1 MAFKLYPYQKRWID
15 DNSRLKIW
23 LAARQ
28 IGKTTSLCFEALK
41 FATEKRC
48 SILILSTTERQ
59 SMEVMDRIASL
70 LDVFK
75 RVVDLKLIR
84 ESRSEIVLP
93 NRSKIIALP
102 ASPTSVRGY
111 SGHVFLDEF
120 AFHKDSKA
128 IWTAMLPI
136 ITKGYCLR
144 VVSTP
149 AGKSGKF
156 YEIWENAEELGFSK
170 HRVTIYEAVK
180 DGLNVDIE
188 MIKKT
193 MDPDSFAQ
201 EYMCEFIDEA
211 FSYFPIEMIL
221 DSVSAECDN
230 WDGIKRG
237 IYYMGIDIGR
247 KRDITAIVIIEKLG
261 DLFYVRYVDEM
272 KQENFEA
279 QRLKIEMLKQT
290 YQPHRIC
297 IDSTGL
303 GMQLAE
309 ELQRKYGSTVEPV
322 SFTQPVKENLVT
334 YTRMLFEKHA
344 LKIMSHQGLIRDI
357 HSIKKVVTPSGNIRY
372 DADRTESEGHG
383 DYFWALALACHA
395 GQKPS
400 EMPFVVTRARRETER
415 LLSTY
420 LR

>member
-1 MAFKLYPYQKRWID
+1 MGFKLYPYQKRWID
-15 DNSRLKIW
+15 DRSRLKIW

-28 IGKTTSLCFEALK
+28 IGKTTALCFEALK
-41 FATEKRC
+41 LATEKRC

-75 RVVDLKLIR
+75 KVINLKLIR
-84 ESRSEIVLP
+84 ESRSEIMLP

-102 ASPTSVRGY
+102 ASPTTVRGY

-136 ITKGYCLR
+136 ISKGYSVR

-149 AGKSGKF
+149 AGRSGKF
-156 YEIWENAEELGFSK
+156 YELWENAEKLGFSK
-170 HRVTIYEAVK
+170 HKTTIWDAIKE
-180 DGLNVDIE
+180 GLSVDVE
-188 MIKKT
+188 MFRRT

-201 EYMCEFIDEA
+201 EFECEFIDEA
-211 FSYFPIEMIL
+211 FSYFPLEMIY
-221 DSVSAECDN
+221 SAISAECDS

-237 IYYMGIDIGR
+237 IFYMGIDIGR
-247 KRDITAIVIIEKLG
+247 KRDITAIVLVEKLG
-261 DLFYVRYVDEM
+261 DVFYVRYVDEM

-279 QRLKIEMLKQT
+279 QRLKIEMLKST

-309 ELQRKYGSTVEPV
+309 ELQRKYGSTVEPI
-322 SFTQPVKENLVT
+322 SFTQPVKESLVT
-334 YTRMLFEKHA
+334 YVRMLFEKHA

-357 HSIKKVVTPSGNIRY
+357 HSIKKIITPAGNIRY

-395 GQKPS
+395 GQKTS
-400 EMPFVVTRARRETER
+400 EMPYIATRGKR
-415 LLSTY
+415 LSTDMFAGY
-420 LR
+420 WR

>member
-1 MAFKLYPYQKRWID
+1 MSFKLYPYQERWIKD
-15 DNSRLKIW
+15 RSRLKIW

-28 IGKTTSLCFEALK
+28 IGKTTALCFEALK
-41 FATEKRC
+41 LATEKRC

-84 ESRSEIVLP
+84 ESRSEIMLP
-93 NRSKIIALP
+93 NRSKIVALP
-102 ASPTSVRGY
+102 ASPTTVRGY

-136 ITKGYCLR
+136 ISKGYSVR

-156 YEIWENAEELGFSK
+156 YELWENAEKLGFSK
-170 HRVTIYEAVK
+170 HKVTIYDAIK
-180 DGLNVDIE
+180 DGLKVDIE
-188 MIKKT
+188 LFKRT
-193 MDPDSFAQ
+193 MDPDAFAQ
-201 EYMCEFIDEA
+201 EFECEFIDEA
-211 FSYFPIEMIL
+211 FSYFPLEMIL
-221 DSVSAECDN
+221 DAVSSECDS
-230 WDGIKRG
+230 WDGIRRG
-237 IYYMGIDIGR
+237 IFYMGIDIGR
-247 KRDITAIVIIEKLG
+247 KRDITAIVIVEKLG
-261 DLFYVRYVDEM
+261 DVFYVRHIDEM
-272 KQENFEA
+272 HKENFEA
-279 QRLKIEMLKQT
+279 QRLKIEMLKNT

-309 ELQRKYGSTVEPV
+309 ELQKKYGSLVEPIT
-322 SFTQPVKENLVT
+322 FTMPVKEHLVT
-334 YTRMLFEKHA
+334 YVRMLFERRA

-357 HSIKKVVTPSGNIRY
+357 HSIKKYLTLSGNIRF

-395 GQKPS
+395 GSKPS
-400 EMPFVVTRARRETER
+400 DIPYIITRQPRHSID
-415 LLSTY
+415 LLKGF
-420 LR
+420 

>member
-1 MAFKLYPYQKRWID
+1 MFKLYPYQNRWIKD
-15 DNSRLKIW
+15 RNRLKIW

-41 FATEKRC
+41 LATEKRC

-84 ESRSEIVLP
+84 ESRSEIMLP

-102 ASPTSVRGY
+102 ASPTTVRGY

-136 ITKGYCLR
+136 ISKGYSVR

-156 YEIWENAEELGFSK
+156 YELWENAEKLGFSK
-170 HRVTIYEAVK
+170 HKVTIYDAIK
-180 DGLNVDIE
+180 DGLKIDLE
-188 MIKKT
+188 MFKKT

-201 EYMCEFIDEA
+201 EFECEFIDSA
-211 FSYFPIEMIL
+211 FSYFPLEMIL
-221 DSVSAECDN
+221 NAVSSECDS

-237 IYYMGIDIGR
+237 FFYMGIDIGR
-247 KRDITAIVIIEKLG
+247 KRDITAIVIVEKLG
-261 DLFYVRYVDEM
+261 DVFYVRYIDELY
-272 KQENFEA
+272 QENFEA
-279 QRLKIEMLKQT
+279 QRLKIEMLKNT

-297 IDSTGL
+297 IDATGL

-309 ELQRKYGSTVEPV
+309 ELQRKYGSTIEPV
-322 SFTQPVKENLVT
+322 TFTQPAKESLVT
-334 YTRMLFEKHA
+334 YTRMLFEKNA

-357 HSIKKVVTPSGNIRY
+357 HSIKKSVTTAGNIRY

-383 DYFWALALACHA
+383 DYFWALALAIHA
-395 GQKPS
+395 GHKPTGIP
-400 EMPFVVTRARRETER
+400 EITTRARRQAIDLTR
-415 LLSTY
+415 GF
-420 LR
+420 

>member
-1 MAFKLYPYQKRWID
+1 MSFKLYPYQERWIKD
-15 DNSRLKIW
+15 KSRLKIW

-75 RVVDLKLIR
+75 KVIDLRLIR
-84 ESRSEIVLP
+84 ESRSEIMLP
-93 NRSKIIALP
+93 NRSKIVALP
-102 ASPTSVRGY
+102 ASPTTVRGY

-136 ITKGYCLR
+136 ISKGYSVR

-156 YEIWENAEELGFSK
+156 YELWENATQLGFSK
-170 HRVTIYEAVK
+170 HKVTIYDAINE
-180 DGLNVDIE
+180 GLNIDLE
-188 MIKKT
+188 MFKRT
-193 MDPDSFAQ
+193 MDADAFAQ
-201 EYMCEFIDEA
+201 EFECEFIDEA
-211 FSYFPIEMIL
+211 FSYFPLEMIL
-221 DSVSAECDN
+221 NAVSSECDS

-237 IYYMGIDIGR
+237 IFYMGIDIGR
-247 KRDITAIVIIEKLG
+247 KRDITAIVVVEKLG
-261 DLFYVRYVDEM
+261 DVFYVRHIDEM
-272 KQENFEA
+272 YKENFEA
-279 QRLKIEMLKQT
+279 QRLKIEMLKNT

-309 ELQRKYGSTVEPV
+309 ELQRKYGSTVESV
-322 SFTQPVKENLVT
+322 TFTQPVKESLVT
-334 YTRMLFEKHA
+334 YTRMLFEKNA

-357 HSIKKVVTPSGNIRY
+357 HSIKKYVTEAGNIRY

-383 DYFWALALACHA
+383 DYFWALALAVHA
-395 GQKPS
+395 GAKPS
-400 EMPFVVTRARRETER
+400 EMPYIASRSRRQALELTRG
-415 LLSTY
+415 Y
-420 LR
+420 